1 MKLLKVKQ
9 LFDYRTTKKHS
20 LHSIILHKY
29 IKYKTFQELN
39 RDISVIMINTFF
51 KFNKHRKPREI
62 KFIEQTK
69 FSICECLSATGL
81 RAIRYYLELNKQ
93 YVREIIAN
101 DMDKKAVD
109 CIHINAEK
117 NNIDK
122 EKFKVYQNEASRLL
136 YSNLNSIEVI
146 DLDPYGSAIPMLDA
160 AIQSLKS
167 GGLLL
172 ATFTDM
178 PVLCGIYP
186 ETTFYKYGSIPYK
199 TSFCHEMAMRIA
211 LYSIS
216 TAASKYQ
223 KTIIPLFSF
232 NAEFYI
238 RLVLIVKDSAA
249 ECKNN
254 GAKYGYM
261 YHCRNC
267 QNRIITP
274 LGAYQEMQSHKN
286 KEKVNSYFKFNNLT
300 GHSTCDVCE
309 SSMCLSGPFW
319 IDSLH
324 DEDFLNSA
332 LADLNG
338 EDYKYMKY
346 SGHVKNFLY
355 AIKGEL
361 PLESQVF
368 NYDYP
373 QFARELGV
381 NCPKFSL
388 FKYDNY

>member
-1 MKLLKVKQ
+1 
-9 LFDYRTTKKHS
+9 
-20 LHSIILHKY
+20 
-29 IKYKTFQELN
+29 
-39 RDISVIMINTFF
+39 MINTFF
-51 KFNKHRKPREI
+51 KFSKFRKPREI
-62 KFIEQTK
+62 KQIQQNK

-81 RAIRYYLELNKQ
+81 RAIRYYLELDEEWVK
-93 YVREIIAN
+93 EIIAN
-101 DMDKKAVD
+101 DMDKKAVE
-109 CIHINAEK
+109 CIIKNAEK
-117 NNIDK
+117 NQVNR
-122 EKFKVYQNEASRLL
+122 EKFRVFQNEASRLL
-136 YSNLNSIEVI
+136 YSNINTFDVI
-146 DLDPYGSAIPMLDA
+146 DLDPYGSAIPMIDS

-223 KTIIPLFSF
+223 KRIIPLFSF

-254 GAKYGYM
+254 GMKYGYM

-267 QNRIITP
+267 QNRYISP
-274 LGAYQEMQSHKN
+274 MGSYQQFQSHKN
-286 KEKVNSYFKFNNLT
+286 KEKINSHFRFNNLI
-300 GHSTCDVCE
+300 GPSTCDVCD
-309 SSMCLSGPFW
+309 SNMCMSGPFW
-319 IDSLH
+319 IDSIH
-324 DEDFLNSA
+324 DEDFLNLSIE
-332 LADLNG
+332 DLKREN
-338 EDYKYMKY
+338 YQHLKY
-346 SGHVKNFLY
+346 SNQVINFINS
-355 AIKGEL
+355 IKGEL

-368 NYDYP
+368 NYDYSML
-373 QFARELGV
+373 ARELGV
-381 NCPKFSL
+381 NCPKLSL
-388 FKYDNY
+388 FRYTHLNFKK